1 MVHKAAKQYVF
12 LFGPGAKHTEGDA
25 SMRAILGLRGANLAE
40 MSRLGIA
47 VPPGFTLSTEVC
59 AYFTRHGG
67 QLPMGLMDQVDAAI
81 RKLESLT
88 GAKLGDLRNPLTV
101 AVRCGAGVVIP
112 GLMETVLNLGLND
125 QTVPGFCEQTGNA
138 RAGWDGYRLFME
150 RFGAVVIGPEA
161 GLAPSD
167 FDAERSKLKDK
178 YRLAGDADL
187 SAGHLRELCDLYKR
201 LFIEKTRRPFPQE
214 PRDQLRLA
222 IAAGLR
228 SWTSERA
235 EHFRQAHKVAGL
247 LGTAMSVTAMVYGN
261 LDEESG
267 SGFVSSRDGRTGAGR
282 PVGAFRVGAQGIG
295 LSATDS
301 GLKDVHDMA
310 REKPAAWKKVYEQL
324 AEVLHKL
331 EGHYRYPQD
340 IEFTVEKGKLWILQ
354 TQNAQRTGRAA
365 VRWALE
371 MASGQDAISGKPLPR
386 VLKAEE
392 ALQTLGASD
401 MESFLF
407 PLFDAAAER
416 QAVLLARGQPAA
428 PGAASGRIVFSIQR
442 AGELLRKDKSTR
454 LILACRD
461 LGEPGDLNLHGVQ
474 GVLAIG
480 GGSGSPMVS
489 AARGQGRGA
498 VAIGSGVRLDV
509 RARTLAF
516 NGHMLGEG
524 DWIGLDGF
532 TGAVYRGEVACEP
545 AAPASTMAGG
555 RKAEQKTPSVR
566 MYRQLS
572 EWADRSRKME
582 VRATAGC
589 PRDAKAGRNLG
600 ADGLLYFPEQA
611 RLEKEGLWLIREY
624 LWAEEPGPRRKA
636 LDNLQALYRSA
647 LEELFETAGGQ
658 PVSIRLMNEAPDSW
672 MSLRGGELEKL
683 ARRLGLSL
691 EKARER
697 QKQCAETQRFDEPCG
712 CRLLLRHPDL
722 GAMQTAAV
730 VEAACLQEKRGIK
743 ALPEI
748 AIPRV
753 TGRAEFDLCSRLVR
767 ETAARVLK
775 ERKTR
780 LKLSIGAMID
790 TPRAAL
796 TADHLAESAE
806 FFLFDGDE
814 LTRSVY
820 GLPRQTSGPI
830 VLEQLERRVLSADP
844 FQTLDAGGVGQ
855 LVELAVRK
863 GRETRPD
870 LKCGICGEYGSDP
883 NSVKFCSKVGLNYVS
898 CSPYRVPMARLA
910 AAQAAIAK

>member
-67 QLPMGLMDQVDAAI
+67 QGPAGLMDQVDAAV
-81 RKLESLT
+81 RKLEALT
-88 GAKLGDLRNPLTV
+88 GAKLGDSRNPLTV

-125 QTVPGFCEQTGNA
+125 QAVPGFCEQTGNA

-150 RFGAVVIGPEA
+150 RFGAAVLGPEA
-161 GLAPSD
+161 GLSLSD

-187 SAGHLRELCDLYKR
+187 SAGHLRELCDVYKR

-222 IAAGLR
+222 LTASLR

-235 EHFRQAHKVAGL
+235 EHYRQAHKVAGL
-247 LGTAMSVTAMVYGN
+247 LGAAVTVIAMVYGS

-267 SGFVSSRDGRTGAGR
+267 SGVVSSRDGKTGSSR
-282 PVGAFRVGAQGIG
+282 PVGVFRVGAQGIG
-295 LSATDS
+295 LPAAAA
-301 GLKDVHDMA
+301 GLKDVHDMPK
-310 REKPAAWKKVYEQL
+310 EKPAAWKKVYEQL

-331 EGHYRYPQD
+331 ESHYRYPQD
-340 IEFTVEKGKLWILQ
+340 IEFTVEKGRLWILQ

-371 MASGQDAISGKPLPR
+371 MASGQDAVSGKALPR

-392 ALQTLGASD
+392 ALLTLGVGD
-401 MESFLF
+401 MEAFLF
-407 PLFDAAAER
+407 PLFEAAAER
-416 QAVLLARGQPAA
+416 QAILLARGQPAA
-428 PGAASGRIVFSIQR
+428 PGAAAGRLVFSVQR
-442 AGELLRKDKSTR
+442 AREFLRKDRAAR

-461 LGEPGDLNLHGVQ
+461 PGEAIGPDLRGLQ
-474 GVLAIG
+474 GLLAIG
-480 GGSGSPMVS
+480 GGSSLVA
-489 AARGQGRGA
+489 AARGQGRAA
-498 VAIGSGVRLDV
+498 VAIGSGVRLDA
-509 RARTLAF
+509 RARTLVF
-516 NGHMLGEG
+516 NGHALGEG
-524 DWIGLDGF
+524 DGISLDGF
-532 TGAVYRGEVACEP
+532 TGAIYRGEVPCETASP
-545 AAPASTMAGG
+545 AAAIVGG
-555 RKAEQKTPSVR
+555 RKSEQKTPAAR
-566 MYRQLS
+566 LYRQLS
-572 EWADRSRKME
+572 EWTDRSRKME
-582 VRATAGC
+582 VRAAARG
-589 PRDAKAGRNLG
+589 PRDTKAGRNLG
-600 ADGLLYFPEQA
+600 ADGFLYFPEPA
-611 RLEKEGLWLIREY
+611 LLEKEGLWLIREY
-624 LWAEEPGPRRKA
+624 LWTDDPAPRRKA
-636 LDNLQALYRSA
+636 LDGLQALYRSA
-647 LEELFETAGGQ
+647 LEELFEAAGGQ
-658 PVSIRLMNEAPDSW
+658 PVCIRVLNEARDPW
-672 MSLRGGELEKL
+672 TALHGGELETL

-697 QKQCAETQRFDEPCG
+697 QKQHAEAPRVDGPG
-712 CRLLLRHPDL
+712 RRLLLRHPDL
-722 GAMQTAAV
+722 GAMQAAAIA
-730 VEAACLQEKRGIK
+730 EAACLQEKHGVK
-743 ALPEI
+743 VLPEI
-748 AIPRV
+748 ALPRV
-753 TGRAEFDLCSRLVR
+753 AGRAEFDLCSRLVR
-767 ETAARVLK
+767 EAVTRVLK

-780 LKLSIGAMID
+780 LKFSIGVMID

-814 LTRSVY
+814 LTRSAY
-820 GLPRQTSGPI
+820 GFPRHAAGAA
-830 VLEQLERRVLSADP
+830 VAEQVERRVLAADP

-855 LVELAVRK
+855 LIELAVRK

-870 LKCGICGEYGSDP
+870 LQCGLYGEHGGDP
-883 NSVKFCSKVGLNYVS
+883 NSVKFCGKVGLNHVV
-898 CSPYRVPMARLA
+898 CSPYRVPLARLA
-910 AAQAAIAK
+910 AAQAAITQ